1 MNKLIIRIL
10 SLLFSFIIGVYIA
23 MYYCY
28 NQPLDEHINI
38 HNRYINWS
46 ESNCYSQ
53 SDVELI
59 VFGEI
64 LPNDE

>member
-1 MNKLIIRIL
+1 MNKLIIRII
-10 SLLFSFIIGVYIA
+10 SLLFSFILGIYIA

-28 NQPLDEHINI
+28 KQPIDEHVNI
-38 HNRYINWS
+38 SNRYINWP

-59 VFGEI
+59 VFGKI